1 MKIEYS
7 QEADTL
13 YIRLQ
18 DGGSTES
25 EEIQADIV
33 LDYDD
38 AGVVLGIEIMNASQH
53 TNISEMIFSTLN
65 QQQAA

>member
-7 QEADTL
+7 QEADAL

-18 DGGSTES
+18 DGSSTES

-38 AGVVLGIEIMNASQH
+38 AGVVLGIEITNASQH